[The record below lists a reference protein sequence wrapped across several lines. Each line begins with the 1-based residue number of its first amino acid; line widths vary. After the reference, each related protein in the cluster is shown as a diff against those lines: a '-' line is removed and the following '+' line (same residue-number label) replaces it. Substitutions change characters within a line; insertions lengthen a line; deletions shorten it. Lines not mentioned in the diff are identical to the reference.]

1 VGRYIGEIRSASISG
16 DHSSPLVWGY
26 AMIERSVVTLVAR
39 DLLPAALTGTFDRA
53 SALFTNDTR
62 PKRMNEPGG
71 GILAEEKHS

>member
-1 VGRYIGEIRSASISG
+1 
-16 DHSSPLVWGY
+16 
-26 AMIERSVVTLVAR
+26 MIERSVVTLVAR
-39 DLLPAALTGTFDRA
+39 DLLPAALTGTFDLA